1 MRSAIGLYE
10 RALAAVPTRH
20 TDDPSPDTLC
30 AADVRRVKLDLYTS
44 NKCQRKP
51 DDLLDRR
58 LRFEEHMMAYCGKSS
73 AHKLQKSTIKVCPP
87 HVVKHTRSAF

>member
-20 TDDPSPDTLC
+20 ADDPSPDTLC
-30 AADVRRVKLDLYTS
+30 AADDRRVKLDLDTNNS
-44 NKCQRKP
+44 HRTP

-58 LRFEEHMMAYCGKSS
+58 LRYEEHMMAYCVKSS